1 MFILKIIGI
10 VLLVLLALFLLVT
23 GLVLFVPVRYKISGE
38 IDEKVTVH
46 ARVTWLLHLISWQ
59 ADYQNEE
66 FAASLRILGIKKK
79 DKPKVSFEDLED
91 EEEDGDDDEDEDGV
105 EEADEGEFA
114 SRKLR
119 ADKDES
125 ASRKLRADEDEH
137 EATGG
142 NRSKKSIFSK
152 IKDTILGIKQKIT
165 RTWKRLCR
173 AKDKA
178 AAVKELISD
187 EVNRKVAGMVL
198 TELQYLLRHF
208 KFRRIDTDL
217 RFALGDPAA
226 TGQTLGVLAMLP
238 FLYHYNF
245 KIYPDFESE
254 ESYVKGTF
262 CIQGRIR
269 IVHVLASAVRLIK
282 QKEFR
287 RLMTKL
293 LNR

>member
-23 GLVLFVPVRYKISGE
+23 VLVLFVPVRYKISGE

-91 EEEDGDDDEDEDGV
+91 EEEDGDGDEDEDGV

-119 ADKDES
+119 AD
-125 ASRKLRADEDEH
+125 EDEH
-137 EATGG
+137 EAAGG

-173 AKDKA
+173 AKDK

-238 FLYHYNF
+238 FLYHYSF

-254 ESYVKGTF
+254 ETYVKGTF